1 MEFKSRCHQ
10 LLFLDNIHY
19 ITIGYY
25 GESLPYDSGLTSVIK
40 AHGSTTNEGT
50 TSDQMSWTEG
60 NAILLIRNPYK
71 AIYGHRHLDA
81 GGHVG
86 YADASHFF
94 GPGNKDTTF
103 YKKSL

>member
-1 MEFKSRCHQ
+1 M
-10 LLFLDNIHY
+10 
-19 ITIGYY
+19 
-25 GESLPYDSGLTSVIK
+25 PYDSGLTSVIK

-50 TSDQMSWTEG
+50 TSDQMMWTNG
-60 NAILLIRNPYK
+60 NAILLVRNPYK

-94 GPGNKDTTF
+94 GPGSECNNIKNKNTMQYDKYTIR
-103 YKKSL
+103 

>member
-1 MEFKSRCHQ
+1 VS
-10 LLFLDNIHY
+10 LFL
-19 ITIGYY
+19 GYY
-25 GESLPYDSGLTSVIK
+25 GESIPFDSGLTSVIK

-50 TSDQMSWTEG
+50 TSEQMKWTEG
-60 NAILLIRNPYK
+60 NAILLIRNPFK

-94 GPGNKDTTF
+94 GAGNDILI
-103 YKKSL
+103 SSRSS

>member
-1 MEFKSRCHQ
+1 M
-10 LLFLDNIHY
+10 
-19 ITIGYY
+19 
-25 GESLPYDSGLTSVIK
+25 TSVIK

-50 TSDQMSWTEG
+50 TKSQLELTEG

-86 YADASHFF
+86 YADATHFY
-94 GPGNKDTTF
+94 GPGD
-103 YKKSL
+103 Y

>member
-1 MEFKSRCHQ
+1 MNFQHENKFH
-10 LLFLDNIHY
+10 LL
-19 ITIGYY
+19 GYY
-25 GESLPYDSGLTSVIK
+25 GESLPFDSGLTSVIK

-50 TSDQMSWTEG
+50 TRDQMEQTDG

-94 GPGNKDTTF
+94 GPGIYLHVQDKP
-103 YKKSL
+103 YS